1 MTMLGQEINEL
12 DDVTVEL
19 IKIDHTVTSMWND
32 KNTCIVYT
40 HPPFCWGGGFSLLP
54 QEGLQSLTKNKLQS
68 GMFNDKK
75 SL

>member
-40 HPPFCWGGGFSLLP
+40 HPPFCWGGGVQPPTPGGVAIF
-54 QEGLQSLTKNKLQS
+54 NK
-68 GMFNDKK
+68 K
-75 SL
+75 